1 LDIDLHL
8 DDPVHRMIAAPTG
21 GGKSYFVGA
30 MAEQLYAKEHP
41 FIIFD
46 TKTDNHIGL
55 IELPGVKLFQVN
67 PAKIRKNKKLDLK
80 ALNEYQYILCVPA
93 NRNLDLK
100 DILDVYRKIIE
111 YMWLQD
117 GERIFIVEEAHN
129 YNKNSSVPDPLFERI
144 AREGRGY
151 GKLIWFIT
159 QRLQN
164 FNQLLWSQCTYTYL
178 MRFTIPSDI
187 RYCAA
192 MVPGFD
198 YNRGKPGLNAELEDH
213 DVLVWNG
220 RDYQIIK
227 AAEVTRKTKHRG

>member
-1 LDIDLHL
+1 MDIDLHL

-30 MAEQLYAKEHP
+30 MIEQLYQQERP
-41 FIIFD
+41 FIVLD

-80 ALNEYQYILCVPA
+80 ALNSYPYILCVPA
-93 NRNLDLK
+93 NRNIDIKDL
-100 DILDVYRKIIE
+100 LDVYREIMN

-117 GERIFIVEEAHN
+117 GERVFVAEESHN
-129 YNKNSSVPDPLFERI
+129 YNKNSSVPEPLFERI

-151 GKLIWFIT
+151 GKLIWFVT

-164 FNQLLWSQCTYTYL
+164 FPQILWSQCTYTYL
-178 MRFTIPSDI
+178 FHFVIPSDI

-198 YNRGKPGLNAELEDH
+198 WKRGEPGLNAELCVH
-213 DVLVWNG
+213 DVLIWDG
-220 RDYQIIK
+220 RDYEIIK
-227 AAEVTRKTKHRG
+227 AEQVTRKTKHRG

>member
-1 LDIDLHL
+1 
-8 DDPVHRMIAAPTG
+8 MIAAPTG

-30 MAEQLYAKEHP
+30 MVEQLYAKERP

-55 IELPGVKLFQVN
+55 VELPGVKLFQVN
-67 PAKIRKNKKLDLK
+67 PAKIRKSDKLDLA
-80 ALNEYQYILCVPA
+80 ALNEYEYILCVPA
-93 NRNLDLK
+93 NRNINIKDL
-100 DILDVYRKIIE
+100 LDVYRKIIE

-117 GERIFIVEEAHN
+117 GERIFVIEEAHN

-164 FNQLLWSQCTYTYL
+164 FNQLLWSQCKYTYL

-187 RYCAA
+187 RYCAG
-192 MVPGFD
+192 MVPNFD
-198 YNRGKPGLNAELEDH
+198 YNRGKPGLNAKLEDH

-227 AAEVTRKTKHRG
+227 AADVTRKTKHRG

>member
-1 LDIDLHL
+1 MEVDLHL

-30 MAEQLYAKEHP
+30 MVEQLYAGEHP
-41 FIIFD
+41 FVIFD
-46 TKTDNHIGL
+46 TKTDNHVGL
-55 IELPGVKLFQVN
+55 IELPDVKLL
-67 PAKIRKNKKLDLK
+67 KIKPGLKYDLMR
-80 ALNEYQYILCVPA
+80 LNEYRYILCVPA
-93 NRNLDLK
+93 SRNIDIKDL
-100 DILDVYRKIIE
+100 LDVYREIIE
-111 YMWLQD
+111 YMWMQD
-117 GERIFIVEEAHN
+117 GDRIFVIEEAHN
-129 YNKNSSVPDPLFERI
+129 YNKNPSVPDPLFERI

-178 MRFTIPSDI
+178 MRFAIPSDI

-192 MVPGFD
+192 MVPNFD
-198 YNRGKPGLNAELEDH
+198 FNRGNPGLNAELEDH
-213 DVLVWNG
+213 DVLVWDG
-220 RDYQIIK
+220 RKHEIIK

>member
-1 LDIDLHL
+1 MIDLHL
-8 DDPVHRMIAAPTG
+8 DEPVHRMIAAPTG

-30 MAEQLYAKEHP
+30 MAEQLYAGEHP

-55 IELPGVKLFQVN
+55 IELPGVKLFRVN
-67 PAKIRKNKKLDLK
+67 PKKIRKSGEINLK
-80 ALNEYQYILCVPA
+80 ALNQYPYILCVPA
-93 NRNLDLK
+93 NRNVDLAGL
-100 DILDVYRKIIE
+100 LDVYREIIN

-117 GERIFIVEEAHN
+117 GERVFIVEEAHN
-129 YNKNSSVPDPLFERI
+129 YNRNSSVPDPLFERI

-164 FNQLLWSQCTYTYL
+164 FNQLLWSQCKYTYL
-178 MRFTIPSDI
+178 MRFIIASDI

-192 MVPGFD
+192 MVPDFN
-198 YNRGKPGLNAELEDH
+198 YNRGTPGINSELEDH
-213 DVLVWNG
+213 DVLVWDG
-220 RDYQIIK
+220 KTHIIIK
-227 AAEVTRKTKHRG
+227 AADVTRKTKHRG

>member
-1 LDIDLHL
+1 MMDLHL
-8 DDPVHRMIAAPTG
+8 DETVHRMIAAPTG

-30 MAEQLYAKEHP
+30 MAEQLAAGKHP

-55 IELPGVKLFQVN
+55 VEIPEVKLFKVN
-67 PAKIRKNKKLDLK
+67 PGKIRKNNKFDLR
-80 ALNEYQYILCVPA
+80 ALNEYQYILCIPA
-93 NRNLDLK
+93 NRNINLSDL
-100 DILDVYRKIIE
+100 LDVYREIIN
-111 YMWLQD
+111 YMWMQD

-151 GKLIWFIT
+151 GKLIWFVT

-164 FNQLLWSQCTYTYL
+164 FNQLLWSQCKYTYL
-178 MRFTIPSDI
+178 MRFVIPSDI

-192 MVPGFD
+192 MVPDFD
-198 YNRGKPGLNAELEDH
+198 YNRGKPGINSQLEDH
-213 DVLVWNG
+213 DVLVWDG
-220 RDYQIIK
+220 KTHTIIK

>member
-1 LDIDLHL
+1 MIDLHL
-8 DDPVHRMIAAPTG
+8 DETVHRMIAAPTG

-30 MAEQLYAKEHP
+30 MAEQLAAGKHP

-55 IELPGVKLFQVN
+55 VEIPEVKLFKVN
-67 PAKIRKNKKLDLK
+67 PGKIRKNNKFDLK
-80 ALNEYQYILCVPA
+80 ALNDYQYILCIPA
-93 NRNLDLK
+93 NRNINLRDL
-100 DILDVYRKIIE
+100 LDVYREIIN
-111 YMWLQD
+111 YMWMQD

-151 GKLIWFIT
+151 RKLIWFVT

-164 FNQLLWSQCTYTYL
+164 FNQLLWSQCKYTYL
-178 MRFTIPSDI
+178 MRFVIPSDI

-192 MVPGFD
+192 MVPDFD
-198 YNRGKPGLNAELEDH
+198 YNRGKPGINSQLEDH
-213 DVLVWNG
+213 DVLVWDG
-220 RDYQIIK
+220 KTHTIIK